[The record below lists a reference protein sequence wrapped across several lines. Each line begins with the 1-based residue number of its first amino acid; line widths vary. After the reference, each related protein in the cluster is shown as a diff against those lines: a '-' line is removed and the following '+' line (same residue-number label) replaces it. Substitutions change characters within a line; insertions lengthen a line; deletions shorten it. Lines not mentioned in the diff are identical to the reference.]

1 MRGSPGSA
9 AGCNPAESGTD
20 SPCPRDFA
28 PDAVSSARSL
38 REPRFGAIIATAT
51 GDGRLPATSIGLQI
65 ASAPPDPEPSPAGP
79 RRRGGLPPPVT
90 IPVAAVHG
98 ILSGLAARGDAATV
112 AAVVAEA
119 GISPALLEAP
129 GARVTGAHYVA
140 LFRRLI
146 ERLDD
151 ECIALLPRPVRRG
164 AFALVVRSTLGAPSL
179 AVALKRIGRGF
190 GVVMEDVAFRVVTD
204 GALTGLVLTPQPAR
218 PQPRNFYFELMLR
231 SIWRLLAW
239 LNGGRLATQRFD
251 FCFPEP
257 DYAAIYPAIFPAPRC
272 FDRPAAGIWIES
284 RLLEAP
290 VRREAAALET
300 FIAASPD
307 IVILPWQD
315 DRAASAQV
323 RALLRDD
330 APMWPDLPAIAR
342 RLHMSVSTLQRRLAA
357 EGTSFQTV
365 KDQLRRDLAI
375 VRLASSAEPLAA
387 LSADLGFAD
396 CAAFQRAFKTWTGS
410 PPGSYRRRQ
419 AGG

>member
-1 MRGSPGSA
+1 MR
-9 AGCNPAESGTD
+9 
-20 SPCPRDFA
+20 
-28 PDAVSSARSL
+28 
-38 REPRFGAIIATAT
+38 AIIATGT

-65 ASAPPDPEPSPAGP
+65 ASAPPAPPPAGA
-79 RRRGGLPPPVT
+79 RRRTALPPPVT

-98 ILSGLAARGDAATV
+98 ILSGMAARGDAAAV

-119 GISPALLEAP
+119 GISPALLDAP
-129 GARVTGAHYVA
+129 GARVTGEQYVA

-151 ECIALLPRPVRRG
+151 ECIALLPRAVRRG
-164 AFALVVRSTLGAPSL
+164 AFALVVRSTLGAPALS
-179 AVALKRIGRGF
+179 VAMKRIGRGF
-190 GVVMEDVAFRVVTD
+190 GVVMEDVDFRVVTD
-204 GALTGLVLTPQPAR
+204 GGLTGLVLTPHPGR

-231 SIWRLLAW
+231 CCWRLLAW
-239 LNGGRLATQRFD
+239 LKGGRLAVQRFD

-272 FDRPAAGIWIES
+272 FDRPAAAIWIES

-290 VRREAAALET
+290 VRREAASLEA
-300 FIAASPD
+300 FIAAAPD

-315 DRAASAQV
+315 ERSAGAQV

-330 APMWPDLPAIAR
+330 APVWPDLPATAR
-342 RLHMSVSTLQRRLAA
+342 RLNMSVSTLQRRLAA

-410 PPGSYRRRQ
+410 PPGTYRRRQ